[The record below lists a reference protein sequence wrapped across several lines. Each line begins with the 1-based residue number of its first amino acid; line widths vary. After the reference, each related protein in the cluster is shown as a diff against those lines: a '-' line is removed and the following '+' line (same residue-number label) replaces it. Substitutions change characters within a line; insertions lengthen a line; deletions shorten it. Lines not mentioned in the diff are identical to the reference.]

1 MKKKSLRFK
10 LISLFIILMVTNAG
24 VVTWILYHSLK
35 NELSQQDNNLLVN
48 RAEQLAKLIAG
59 GIDIKTLPMYFQSMM
74 DMRQDLI
81 QISDAA
87 GQILV
92 TTNRELLGSQP
103 LQLVNLEQLNINA
116 INHWQTAQGIPISAV
131 YFSMNSP
138 IGSLHVVLGK
148 VSVDRSGVLAQYLT
162 QSVVISV
169 LSILLMGLL
178 SLWLLKK
185 GLSDIQAL
193 SQITVKTDVHALNDP
208 IDIDQLPQ
216 ELKELGES
224 MNTMRQ
230 RLKHDFVKLTQFA
243 DDLAHELR
251 TPINAIRVQN
261 EITLQRSRSVSEYE
275 GMIVSN
281 IEELDKLS
289 QMIQSTL
296 FIARAENK
304 NITLNRDKL
313 SLYTLVNDVYEL
325 FSAYAEEKQIELYC
339 EPSSLTLDA
348 DPVLLSRVLVNIVSN
363 AIKYSHSGTRVVTQ
377 IIALPQQREIK
388 ITNQGEPLQNSD
400 EIFTRFWRGDN
411 ARTTEGTGLGLAI
424 VKAIVGLHGGSASFE
439 HHAGTSTITLKFPT
453 IK

>member
-1 MKKKSLRFK
+1 
-10 LISLFIILMVTNAG
+10 
-24 VVTWILYHSLK
+24 
-35 NELSQQDNNLLVN
+35 
-48 RAEQLAKLIAG
+48 
-59 GIDIKTLPMYFQSMM
+59 
-74 DMRQDLI
+74 
-81 QISDAA
+81 
-87 GQILV
+87 
-92 TTNRELLGSQP
+92 
-103 LQLVNLEQLNINA
+103 
-116 INHWQTAQGIPISAV
+116 
-131 YFSMNSP
+131 
-138 IGSLHVVLGK
+138 
-148 VSVDRSGVLAQYLT
+148 
-162 QSVVISV
+162 
-169 LSILLMGLL
+169 
-178 SLWLLKK
+178 
-185 GLSDIQAL
+185 
-193 SQITVKTDVHALNDP
+193 
-208 IDIDQLPQ
+208 
-216 ELKELGES
+216 

-243 DDLAHELR
+243 DDLVHELR

-304 NITLNRDKL
+304 NITLNREKL

-363 AIKYSHSGTRVVTQ
+363 AIKYSHPGTRVVTQ

-400 EIFTRFWRGDN
+400 EIFTRFG
-411 ARTTEGTGLGLAI
+411 
-424 VKAIVGLHGGSASFE
+424 
-439 HHAGTSTITLKFPT
+439 AGIMLERQREQDSG
-453 IK
+453 

>member
-10 LISLFIILMVTNAG
+10 LISLFIILMVANAG
-24 VVTWILYHSLK
+24 VVTWVLYHSLK
-35 NELSQQDNNLLVN
+35 NELSEQDNNLLVN
-48 RAEQLAKLIAG
+48 RAEQLAKLISG

-81 QISDAA
+81 QISDAS
-87 GQILV
+87 GHILV
-92 TTNRELLGSQP
+92 ATNSELLDTRP
-103 LQLVNLEQLNINA
+103 LRLVNLEQLNIHA
-116 INHWQTAQGIPISAV
+116 INHWQTTQSIPISAV
-131 YFSMNSP
+131 YFAMNSP
-138 IGSLHVVLGK
+138 LGQLHVVLGK
-148 VSVDRSGVLAQYLT
+148 VSVDRSGVLTQYLT
-162 QSVVISV
+162 QSVLVSA

-185 GLSDIQAL
+185 GLSDIQSL
-193 SQITVKTDVHALNDP
+193 SQITIKTDVHALNDP

-261 EITLQRSRSVSEYE
+261 EITLQRSRNVSEYE
-275 GMIVSN
+275 EVIISN
-281 IEELDKLS
+281 IEELDKLA

-304 NITLNRDKL
+304 NITLNRENL
-313 SLYTLVNDVYEL
+313 SISELVNDVYEL
-325 FSAYAEEKQIELYC
+325 FSAYAEEKQITLYC
-339 EPSSLTLDA
+339 EPSTLRIDA
-348 DPVLLSRVLVNIVSN
+348 DPVLLSRVFMNVIAN
-363 AIKYSHSGTRVVTQ
+363 AIKYSHPNTRVVTQ
-377 IIALPQQREIK
+377 IIELPQQREIR
-388 ITNQGEPLQNSD
+388 ITNQGNSLQNSE

-424 VKAIVGLHGGSASFE
+424 VKAIVELHGGSVSFKHE
-439 HHAGTSTITLKFPT
+439 AGTSTITLTFPT
-453 IK
+453 I